1 VCAPGGRTANQARWL
16 IKTADGTL
24 GDGSD
29 VSRGDRSPHS
39 GAAERH
45 DWFLSKRSGEAS
57 MSTQQP
63 RVPVTVDVDGTP
75 IMLLALANHS
85 PVTAITVCG
94 ELDCDTA
101 PHLTKLVERVA
112 AGRPEQVIIDMA
124 NVSFFGAA
132 GVTALLRANDIITG
146 AGGRLRLRSPSPQTH
161 RILAITAIDDLF
173 QPSTSDVVS

>member
-1 VCAPGGRTANQARWL
+1 
-16 IKTADGTL
+16 
-24 GDGSD
+24 
-29 VSRGDRSPHS
+29 
-39 GAAERH
+39 
-45 DWFLSKRSGEAS
+45 
-57 MSTQQP
+57 MSLEQP
-63 RVPVTVDVDGTP
+63 LVPVTVDIDGTP
-75 IMLLALANHS
+75 IMWLGLANHS
-85 PVTAITVCG
+85 RVPAITVRG
-94 ELDCDTA
+94 ELDLDTA
-101 PHLTKLVERVA
+101 PYLTDLVEQVA